1 MKNKLLITS
10 ALASVL
16 AFASAANAQTTMSG
30 NLALSL
36 KSLSNDTAAGKIQAG
51 RGIGKESQL
60 NITNKGKLS
69 NGMDYV
75 AGFSLELEGS
85 TTGAAADWSENT
97 YIDII
102 SGNTTFTVGVD
113 HIQNS
118 QRQTSSFVGLIPDDA
133 ASGLYGS
140 ATNLTLETIGANP
153 YQAYGAGIMQKT
165 PFGTFSALYVP
176 TNDNVT
182 AAGTDDGDS
191 TNQAA
196 EAVAKSAYEIGFAGD
211 LGVKGL
217 NAFAYTNEEKKRDA
231 QTFKGKG
238 HTYGAS
244 YNFGQVTAGY
254 DYKQST
260 IVAAA
265 GSAEAGDKI
274 KQHSFGIGFA
284 ATKDIS
290 IGATYSKAEPS
301 DAGEPD
307 EKVKLIAIGYS
318 LGALATDLTY
328 ADVENYAGTR
338 SNDGKTITA
347 RIRANF

>member
-10 ALASVL
+10 ALASAL
-16 AFASAANAQTTMSG
+16 SFASAANAQTTVSG

-36 KSLSNDTAAGKIQAG
+36 KSLSNDTTAGKIQSG
-51 RGIGKESQL
+51 RGFGKESQINL
-60 NITNKGKLS
+60 TNKGKLS
-69 NGMDYV
+69 NGMDYA
-75 AGFSLELEGS
+75 AGFSLEMEGD
-85 TTGAAADWSENT
+85 TTGAVGDWSENT

-165 PFGTFSALYVP
+165 PFGTLSALYVP
-176 TNDNVT
+176 TNSNT
-182 AAGTDDGDS
+182 AGADDGDS
-191 TNQAA
+191 AVQAA
-196 EAVAKSAYEIGFAGD
+196 EGVAKSAYEIGFAGD

-217 NAFAYTNEEKKRDA
+217 NAFAFTNEEKKRNVADA
-231 QTFKGKG
+231 KKGKG

-254 DYKQST
+254 DYKQSVLT
-260 IVAAA
+260 TAA
-265 GSAEAGDKI
+265 GSAEVGDKI

-338 SNDGKTITA
+338 DNDGKTITA

>member
-16 AFASAANAQTTMSG
+16 AFASAANAQTTVSG

-36 KSLSNDTAAGKIQAG
+36 KAVSNDTAAGNIQQG
-51 RGIGKESQL
+51 RGFGKESQINL
-60 NITNKGKLS
+60 TNKGKLS
-69 NGMDYV
+69 NGMDYA
-75 AGFSLELEGS
+75 AGFSLEMEGD

-165 PFGTFSALYVP
+165 PYGTFSALYVP
-176 TNDNVT
+176 TNAN

-191 TNQAA
+191 AVQAA
-196 EAVAKSAYEIGFAGD
+196 ENVAKSAYEIGFAGD

-217 NAFAYTNEEKKRDA
+217 NAFAYKNEEKQRDGN
-231 QTFKGKG
+231 TFKGKG
-238 HTYGAS
+238 HTYGAA

-254 DYKQST
+254 DYKKST
-260 IVAAA
+260 ILADA
-265 GSAEAGDKI
+265 GSAEAGDEI

-284 ATKDIS
+284 VTKDIS

-318 LGALATDLTY
+318 LGALSTDLTY
-328 ADVENYAGTR
+328 ADVENYAGTE

>member
-16 AFASAANAQTTMSG
+16 AFASAANAQTTVSG

-36 KSLSNDTAAGKIQAG
+36 KAVSNDTAAGQITQG
-51 RGIGKESQL
+51 RGFGKESQINL
-60 NITNKGKLS
+60 TNKGKLS
-69 NGMDYV
+69 NGMDYA
-75 AGFSLELEGS
+75 AGFSLEIEGD
-85 TTGAAADWSENT
+85 TAGAPADWSENT

-153 YQAYGAGIMQKT
+153 YQAYGAGVMQKT

-176 TNDNVT
+176 TNAQ
-182 AAGTDDGDS
+182 AAGSDDGD
-191 TNQAA
+191 NAVFAA
-196 EAVAKSAYEIGFAGD
+196 ENVAKSAYEIGFAGD

-231 QTFKGKG
+231 QNFKGKV

-318 LGALATDLTY
+318 LGALSTDLTY
-328 ADVENYAGTR
+328 ANVENYAGTS

>member
-16 AFASAANAQTTMSG
+16 AFASAANAQTTVSG
-30 NLALSL
+30 NLALSF
-36 KSLSNDTAAGKIQAG
+36 KALSNDTAAGQIQQG
-51 RGIGKESQL
+51 RGFGKESQINL
-60 NITNKGKLS
+60 TNKGKLS
-69 NGMDYV
+69 NGMDYA
-75 AGFSLELEGS
+75 AGFSLEIEGD
-85 TTGAAADWSENT
+85 TTGAPADWSENT

-140 ATNLTLETIGANP
+140 ATNLTLETIGVNP

-165 PFGTFSALYVP
+165 PFGTLSALYVP
-176 TNDNVT
+176 TNSNT
-182 AAGTDDGDS
+182 AGADDGDS
-191 TNQAA
+191 AVQAA
-196 EAVAKSAYEIGFAGD
+196 ESTSKSAYEIGFAGD

-217 NAFAYTNEEKKRDA
+217 NAFYFTNEEKKRDA

-328 ADVENYAGTR
+328 ADVENYAGTAN
-338 SNDGKTITA
+338 NDGKTITA

>member
-16 AFASAANAQTTMSG
+16 AFASAANAQTTVSG
-30 NLALSL
+30 NLALSY
-36 KSLSNDTAAGKIQAG
+36 KALSNDTAAGKIQQG
-51 RGIGKESQL
+51 RGFGKESQINL
-60 NITNKGKLS
+60 TNKGKLS

-75 AGFSLELEGS
+75 AGFSLEIEGD
-85 TTGAAADWSENT
+85 TTGAPADWSENT

-165 PFGTFSALYVP
+165 PFGTLSALYVP
-176 TNDNVT
+176 TNSNT
-182 AAGTDDGDS
+182 AGTDDGDS
-191 TNQAA
+191 AVPAA
-196 EAVAKSAYEIGFAGD
+196 ESTSKSAYEIGFAGD

-217 NAFAYTNEEKKRDA
+217 NAFYFTNEEKKRDA

-301 DAGEPD
+301 DAGEPE
-307 EKVKLIAIGYS
+307 EKVKVIAIGYS

-328 ADVENYAGTR
+328 ADVENYAGTAN
-338 SNDGKTITA
+338 NDGKTITA

>member
-16 AFASAANAQTTMSG
+16 AFASAANAQTTVSG
-30 NLALSL
+30 NLALSY
-36 KSLSNDTAAGKIQAG
+36 KALSNDTAAGQIQQG
-51 RGIGKESQL
+51 RGFGKESQL

-75 AGFSLELEGS
+75 AGFSLEMEGN

-165 PFGTFSALYVP
+165 PFGTLSALYVP
-176 TNDNVT
+176 TNSNT
-182 AAGTDDGDS
+182 AGTDDGD
-191 TNQAA
+191 TDAIAA
-196 EAVAKSAYEIGFAGD
+196 ESTSKSAYEIGFAGD

-217 NAFAYTNEEKKRDA
+217 NAFYYTNEEKKRDA
-231 QTFKGKG
+231 QTFKSKG

-318 LGALATDLTY
+318 LGALSTDLTY
-328 ADVENYAGTR
+328 ANVENYAGTAN
-338 SNDGKTITA
+338 NDGKTITA

>member
-16 AFASAANAQTTMSG
+16 VFASAANAQTTVSG

-36 KSLSNDTAAGKIQAG
+36 KAVSNDTAAGAIQQG
-51 RGIGKESQL
+51 RGFGKESQL

-69 NGMDYV
+69 NGMDYA
-75 AGFSLELEGS
+75 AGFSLEMEGD

-140 ATNLTLETIGANP
+140 AVNLTLETIGANP

-165 PFGTFSALYVP
+165 PFGTLSALYVP
-176 TNDNVT
+176 TNAN

-191 TNQAA
+191 AVQAA
-196 EAVAKSAYEIGFAGD
+196 ENVAKSAYEIGFAGD

-217 NAFAYTNEEKKRDA
+217 NAFAYTNEEKKRDT
-231 QTFKGKG
+231 QTAKGKG

-260 IVAAA
+260 LTTAA
-265 GSAEAGDKI
+265 GSAEVGDKI

-307 EKVKLIAIGYS
+307 EKVKVIAIGYS

-328 ADVENYAGTR
+328 ADVENYAGTAN
-338 SNDGKTITA
+338 NDGKTITA

>member
-16 AFASAANAQTTMSG
+16 AFASAANAQTTVSG
-30 NLALSL
+30 NLALSF
-36 KSLSNDTAAGKIQAG
+36 KALSNDTADGQIQQG
-51 RGIGKESQL
+51 RGFGKESQINL
-60 NITNKGKLS
+60 TNKGKLS
-69 NGMDYV
+69 NGMDYA
-75 AGFSLELEGS
+75 AGFSLEMEGD
-85 TTGAAADWSENT
+85 TAGAAADWSENT

-102 SGNTTFTVGVD
+102 SGTTTFTVGVD

-118 QRQTSSFVGLIPDDA
+118 DRQTSSFVGLIPDDA

-140 ATNLTLETIGANP
+140 ATNLSLQTIGANP

-165 PFGTFSALYVP
+165 PFGTLSALYVP
-176 TNDNVT
+176 TNSNT
-182 AAGTDDGDS
+182 AGTDDGDS
-191 TNQAA
+191 TVQAA
-196 EAVAKSAYEIGFAGD
+196 EGVAKSAYEIGFAGD

-217 NAFAYTNEEKKRDA
+217 NAFAFTNEEKKRDA
-231 QTFKGKG
+231 LTAKGKG

-254 DYKQST
+254 DYKEST
-260 IVAAA
+260 LVAAA
-265 GSAEAGDKI
+265 GSAEIGDKI

-328 ADVENYAGTR
+328 ADVENYAGTAN
-338 SNDGKTITA
+338 NDGKTITA

>member
-16 AFASAANAQTTMSG
+16 AFASAANAQTTVSG

-36 KSLSNDTAAGKIQAG
+36 KAVSNDTDAGKIQAG
-51 RGIGKESQL
+51 RGFGKESQL

-75 AGFSLELEGS
+75 AGFSFETEGD

-165 PFGTFSALYVP
+165 PFGTLSALYVP
-176 TNDNVT
+176 TNSNT
-182 AAGTDDGDS
+182 AGTDDGDS
-191 TNQAA
+191 AVQAA
-196 EAVAKSAYEIGFAGD
+196 ESTSKSAYEIGFAGD

-217 NAFAYTNEEKKRDA
+217 NAFYYTNEEKKRDGA
-231 QTFKGKG
+231 TFKGKG

-260 IVAAA
+260 ILAAA

-328 ADVENYAGTR
+328 AKVENYAGTAN
-338 SNDGKTITA
+338 NDGKTITA